1 MSVCTFLASNYMLPK
16 VDYFLYPFTDVQD
29 YTDKTYGV
37 YLEWDCTD
45 EEANELLKY
54 IKEGLKKDKSIE
66 LWLVWLGDYYEY
78 EDSPVIHKKVCSI
91 KELTVQDIKELANA
105 EIFNHPDKYIPS
117 RPSFYCL
124 RISR

>member
-1 MSVCTFLASNYMLPK
+1 MSVCTFLASDYLLPE
-16 VDYFLYPFTDVQD
+16 VDYFLYSFRDVRD
-29 YTDKTYGV
+29 YTDKSYGV

-66 LWLVWLGDYYEY
+66 LWHVWLGDYYEY
-78 EDSPVIHKKVCSI
+78 EDSPVIHKKVRSI
-91 KELTVQDIKELANA
+91 KELTVQDIQELASA
-105 EIFNHPDKYIPS
+105 EIFNHPDKYILS

-124 RISR
+124 KITR

>member
-1 MSVCTFLASNYMLPK
+1 MSVCTFLASDYLLPE
-16 VDYFLYPFTDVQD
+16 VDYFLYSFRDVRD
-29 YTDKTYGV
+29 YTDKSYGV

-45 EEANELLKY
+45 EEANRLLKY

-66 LWLVWLGDYYEY
+66 LWHVWLGDYYEY
-78 EDSPVIHKKVCSI
+78 EDSPVIHKKVRSI
-91 KELTVQDIKELANA
+91 KELTVQDIQELAST

-124 RISR
+124 KITR